1 MVKLTQK
8 RTVPINTRLR
18 VVNTF
23 AKEQNIKKEINIL
36 FEYSKNELHH
46 YTALYPKDIK
56 L

>member
-18 VVNTF
+18 IVNIF
-23 AKEQNIKKEINIL
+23 GKEYNYKKEINIL

-46 YTALYPKDIK
+46 FTALYPKDFK